1 MRAGNA
7 GSGPL
12 IRRRRREVALM
23 VNILEMSEYYMTLII
38 RLPYDFER
46 IFYIIRIT
54 NKGK

>member
-12 IRRRRREVALM
+12 IRRRRREVAL
-23 VNILEMSEYYMTLII
+23 VDNLPHPPLFYMTLNL

-46 IFYIIRIT
+46 FFYEFSSII
-54 NKGK
+54 KA